1 MLENRERDFLVEEE
15 EKQSVFSLQNIWTLF
30 CLNWYWVVL
39 SALLCLMAAFVY
51 LRYKEPVYSASM
63 KVLVKDAEQK
73 NRGFSGMMAL
83 DEMGLMSNS
92 NGFDNELEII
102 RSVAVAKRVVR
113 HLKLY
118 VSYFQE
124 GRVIDRDLYKNS
136 PVLVDLDETRLEQLS
151 RPLYMEL
158 VGSPSGYQLEMFFDE
173 EDSKKVTYSTSLKEF
188 PTTIDT
194 KYGTLLFQRNP
205 IYEAQTMSLQEAD
218 TEDAE
223 QEHFGKLKIT
233 IYPLKDMARSYAKR
247 LSAAPTSKTTTV
259 ANVGILDTKKARALD
274 YLRELVKCYN
284 EDANE
289 DKNEV
294 ALRTEEFIDE
304 RLAKIRV
311 ELDETEDGMEAYKKD
326 NELINLSNDATSAL
340 TNYTNYQK
348 ERVEMQTQL
357 ALVKSLI
364 EYMDSPQNYHQI
376 IPANLGLSN
385 ASLVKMITEY
395 NELVLKRNRFLK
407 GSSEENPMVL
417 QISRQISDMWPSIRT
432 NMGNIYENMETQRK
446 SIDEQ
451 YKLYSNRI
459 AQTPTQERVLTNIDR
474 QRNLKSDLYL
484 TLLQKRE
491 ENYIQLYSTAS
502 KARVIDEPIISG
514 KVSPKSK
521 IVLLAALVLGC
532 CMPIGILICLSLLRF
547 KIGGRED
554 VEQLTK
560 LPILA
565 DIPKCATVGD
575 AASPIAVRENR
586 NDMIEEAF
594 RGLRTNMNFVL
605 KPSEKVIMVT
615 SCIPGEGK
623 TFVAT
628 NLAMSLALLNKK
640 VLIIGLDIRKP
651 RLVNLFG
658 LKADKR
664 GIVNFLNSEE
674 PDFHLLEEQI
684 TPSGVNKNMYVL
696 PAGIIPP
703 NPSEL
708 LSSSLLNSGIEY
720 LSTKYDYIILD
731 TPPIGLVSDTLT
743 IGQCASATLL
753 VARAD
758 YSPKSNFTLINQIV
772 TDNKLPKCS
781 IVLNSIDMTKR
792 KYGYYY
798 GHGKYGRYGHYGM
811 YGHYGSGDKGSSYTE
826 K

>member
-1 MLENRERDFLVEEE
+1 
-15 EKQSVFSLQNIWTLF
+15 
-30 CLNWYWVVL
+30 
-39 SALLCLMAAFVY
+39 
-51 LRYKEPVYSASM
+51 M

-304 RLAKIRV
+304 RLAKIRA

>member
-1 MLENRERDFLVEEE
+1 MENRERDFLVEEE

-124 GRVIDRDLYKNS
+124 GRVVDRDLYKNS

-158 VGSPSGYQLEMFFDE
+158 VGSPSEYQLEMFFDE

-223 QEHFGKLKIT
+223 QEHLGKLKIT

-304 RLAKIRV
+304 RLAKIRA

>member
-158 VGSPSGYQLEMFFDE
+158 VGSQSGYQLEMFFDE

-304 RLAKIRV
+304 RLAKIRA

-628 NLAMSLALLNKK
+628 NLAMSLALLDKK

-674 PDFHLLEEQI
+674 PDFYLLEEQI

-731 TPPIGLVSDTLT
+731 TPPIGIVSDTLT
-743 IGQCASATLL
+743 IGQRASATLL

>member
-1 MLENRERDFLVEEE
+1 
-15 EKQSVFSLQNIWTLF
+15 
-30 CLNWYWVVL
+30 
-39 SALLCLMAAFVY
+39 
-51 LRYKEPVYSASM
+51 
-63 KVLVKDAEQK
+63 
-73 NRGFSGMMAL
+73 
-83 DEMGLMSNS
+83 
-92 NGFDNELEII
+92 
-102 RSVAVAKRVVR
+102 
-113 HLKLY
+113 
-118 VSYFQE
+118 
-124 GRVIDRDLYKNS
+124 
-136 PVLVDLDETRLEQLS
+136 
-151 RPLYMEL
+151 
-158 VGSPSGYQLEMFFDE
+158 
-173 EDSKKVTYSTSLKEF
+173 
-188 PTTIDT
+188 
-194 KYGTLLFQRNP
+194 
-205 IYEAQTMSLQEAD
+205 
-218 TEDAE
+218 
-223 QEHFGKLKIT
+223 
-233 IYPLKDMARSYAKR
+233 
-247 LSAAPTSKTTTV
+247 
-259 ANVGILDTKKARALD
+259 
-274 YLRELVKCYN
+274 
-284 EDANE
+284 
-289 DKNEV
+289 
-294 ALRTEEFIDE
+294 
-304 RLAKIRV
+304 
-311 ELDETEDGMEAYKKD
+311 MEAYKKD

-684 TPSGVNKNMYVL
+684 TPSGVNKNMYV
-696 PAGIIPP
+696 
-703 NPSEL
+703 
-708 LSSSLLNSGIEY
+708 Y
-720 LSTKYDYIILD
+720 
-731 TPPIGLVSDTLT
+731 V
-743 IGQCASATLL
+743 
-753 VARAD
+753 
-758 YSPKSNFTLINQIV
+758 
-772 TDNKLPKCS
+772 
-781 IVLNSIDMTKR
+781 
-792 KYGYYY
+792 
-798 GHGKYGRYGHYGM
+798 
-811 YGHYGSGDKGSSYTE
+811 
-826 K
+826 

>member
-158 VGSPSGYQLEMFFDE
+158 VGSTSGYQLEMFFDE

-304 RLAKIRV
+304 RLAKIRA

-605 KPSEKVIMVT
+605 KPSEKVIMIT

>member
-304 RLAKIRV
+304 RLAKIRA

-565 DIPKCATVGD
+565 DIPKCATVGA

-781 IVLNSIDMTKR
+781 IVLNSIDMAKR

>member
-124 GRVIDRDLYKNS
+124 GRVVDRDLYKNS

-158 VGSPSGYQLEMFFDE
+158 VGSPSEYQLEMFFDE

-223 QEHFGKLKIT
+223 QEHLGKLKIT

-304 RLAKIRV
+304 RLAKIRA

>member
-158 VGSPSGYQLEMFFDE
+158 VGSQSGYQLEMFFDE

-223 QEHFGKLKIT
+223 QEYFGKLKIT

-304 RLAKIRV
+304 RLAKIRA

>member
-1 MLENRERDFLVEEE
+1 MCIRDRDFLVEEE

-173 EDSKKVTYSTSLKEF
+173 EDSKKVTYSTSLNEF

-304 RLAKIRV
+304 RLAKIRA

>member
-1 MLENRERDFLVEEE
+1 
-15 EKQSVFSLQNIWTLF
+15 
-30 CLNWYWVVL
+30 
-39 SALLCLMAAFVY
+39 
-51 LRYKEPVYSASM
+51 M

-304 RLAKIRV
+304 RLAKIRA
-311 ELDETEDGMEAYKKD
+311 ELDETEGGMEAYKKD

-798 GHGKYGRYGHYGM
+798 GHGNYGRYGHYGM

>member
-304 RLAKIRV
+304 RLAKIRA
-311 ELDETEDGMEAYKKD
+311 ELDETEGGMEAYKKD

-798 GHGKYGRYGHYGM
+798 GHGNYGRYGHYGM

>member
-124 GRVIDRDLYKNS
+124 GRVVDRDLYKNS

-158 VGSPSGYQLEMFFDE
+158 VGSPSEYQLEMFFDE

-304 RLAKIRV
+304 RLAKIRA